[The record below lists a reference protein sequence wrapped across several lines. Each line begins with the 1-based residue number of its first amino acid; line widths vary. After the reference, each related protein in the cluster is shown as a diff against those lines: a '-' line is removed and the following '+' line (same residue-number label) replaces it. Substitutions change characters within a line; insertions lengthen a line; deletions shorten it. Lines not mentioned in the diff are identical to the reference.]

1 MEPGVQ
7 ELAKDLPIILGHPD
21 DLTEIKEP
29 RKFKLMKKAREMSE
43 SPLPLY
49 NLDKDL

>member
-1 MEPGVQ
+1 MQ
-7 ELAKDLPIILGHPD
+7 ELAKDLPMILGHPD

-29 RKFKLMKKAREMSE
+29 RKFKLMKKARGMSDTE